1 MVHTRSTNQGALFF
15 DSEIERTL
23 YRLRKEIRD
32 HFRELPYYIG
42 IEKEEMPPRA
52 DPTLRELSAP
62 NLDQAP
68 CIQFPDF
75 HGLNGEDPIK
85 HLAEFHAVCTSMQPR
100 GVTEDQIKLRAFP
113 FSLKDKA
120 NDWFYHLSP
129 NSINT
134 WRGMKQAFLEKFFPS
149 SKLNE
154 LKRAISNI
162 EQGYD
167 EILYDYLERFK
178 RLVACCPYHGFAE
191 KDLVLYLV
199 GGILPDER
207 RMVNAACGGNIDN
220 KTPQQATELI
230 SEFAE
235 KFPTYSK
242 RNTTRGVKASHPTDS
257 CPTLQE
263 ETREVNAVGYH
274 GQRKYDPFSNS
285 YNPGRRDHPAFSYK
299 QGNPTPQ
306 GNPNFQ
312 QGNHPPPYMAPFQ
325 AQGKSS
331 SSNSMS
337 IEDMIKA
344 LAQNVTTMQSNMVQF
359 QQETRS
365 SIHNSETQVGQMSS
379 VVNKLEAQS
388 SGKLPSQ
395 TKVNPK
401 RNVSAMTLRS
411 GKELVDQEP
420 GKSKVVEEIVTKE
433 EEVEVL
439 VPSKEA
445 EKLWLKEICSIKKKK
460 NLKGKQTVKVSE
472 HVSAVFQ
479 KRMPKKCADLG
490 MFTIPI
496 TLGDTKIDRAML
508 DLGASINVLPYSL
521 YESVELGELLPTN
534 VVIQL
539 TDRSTSIPRGVLK
552 DVLVEVDK
560 MTFPADFYVINME
573 HDRRSA
579 PILLGRP
586 FLKTANARIDCGTGS
601 LTMQFDGQNVE
612 FKMHDAMRCKEDHSI
627 YSIDVV
633 KPSVHDVFD
642 VR

>member
-1 MVHTRSTNQGALFF
+1 M
-15 DSEIERTL
+15 
-23 YRLRKEIRD
+23 
-32 HFRELPYYIG
+32 
-42 IEKEEMPPRA
+42 
-52 DPTLRELSAP
+52 
-62 NLDQAP
+62 
-68 CIQFPDF
+68 
-75 HGLNGEDPIK
+75 
-85 HLAEFHAVCTSMQPR
+85 
-100 GVTEDQIKLRAFP
+100 
-113 FSLKDKA
+113 
-120 NDWFYHLSP
+120 
-129 NSINT
+129 
-134 WRGMKQAFLEKFFPS
+134 
-149 SKLNE
+149 
-154 LKRAISNI
+154 
-162 EQGYD
+162 
-167 EILYDYLERFK
+167 
-178 RLVACCPYHGFAE
+178 
-191 KDLVLYLV
+191 
-199 GGILPDER
+199 
-207 RMVNAACGGNIDN
+207 
-220 KTPQQATELI
+220 ELI

-235 KFPTYSK
+235 SSRTYSK
-242 RNTTRGVKASHPTDS
+242 RNTTRRVKAASSKSSLESEVSDLKGMLWKFLVSDNQQQVKTCGICSNTGHPTDS

-263 ETREVNAVGYH
+263 ETREVNAVGYQ

-285 YNPGRRDHPAFSYK
+285 YNPGWRDHPAFSYK
-299 QGNPTPQ
+299 QRNPTLQ
-306 GNPNFQ
+306 GNQNLQ
-312 QGNHPPPYMAPFQ
+312 QGNHPPPLMPPYQ

-337 IEDMIKA
+337 TEDMIKA
-344 LAQNVTTMQSNMVQF
+344 LAQNVSTMQSNMVQF

-365 SIHNSETQVGQMSS
+365 SIQNLETQVGQMSS

-388 SGKLPSQ
+388 LGKLPSQ
-395 TKVNPK
+395 TEVNPK

-445 EKLWLKEICSIKKKK
+445 EKLVSPSSHQEVKYFSNYKPVPPFPEALKDNRKLESSKDIYETLNQCVVNIPLLKLIKDVPLYAKWLKEICSIKKKK
-460 NLKGKQTVKVSE
+460 SLKGKQKVKVSE
-472 HVSAVFQ
+472 HVSTVFQ
-479 KRMPKKCADLG
+479 KRMPKKCNDPG

-539 TDRSTSIPRGVLK
+539 ADRSTSIRRGVLK

-560 MTFPADFYVINME
+560 MSFPADFYVINME
-573 HDRRSA
+573 HDRHSA
-579 PILLGRP
+579 PILLGTL

-601 LTMQFDGQNVE
+601 LTMQFDGQNIE
-612 FKMHDAMRCKEDHSI
+612 FKMHDVMGCKEVHSI